1 MKKNIDKDFDEICK
15 KDIRNS
21 ISVAFNN
28 IAQELSDLGF
38 SDNEIERWLNTK
50 GSQAKMLLCGYIN
63 EEIKK
68 HITSIKDSKEI
79 AAFVRDLQ
87 KRQDVNN
94 QLSAEQFGD
103 EIAKKI
109 KETFSRRGGEKCL
122 FPEKK

>member
-1 MKKNIDKDFDEICK
+1 MRKIIDKYFDEICK

-38 SDNEIERWLNTK
+38 SDNEIERWLNAK
-50 GSQAKMLLCGYIN
+50 GNQAKSLLCSYID

-109 KETFSRRGGEKCL
+109 KETFNHRD
-122 FPEKK
+122 

>member
-1 MKKNIDKDFDEICK
+1 MKKIIDKYFDEICK

-21 ISVAFNN
+21 ISIAFNN
-28 IAQELSDLGF
+28 IAQELSDLRITY
-38 SDNEIERWLNTK
+38 NEIEQLLNAK
-50 GSQAKMLLCGYIN
+50 GNQAKSLLCGYID

-94 QLSAEQFGD
+94 QLSAEQIGD

-109 KETFSRRGGEKCL
+109 KEAFSRKGGKKCL

>member
-1 MKKNIDKDFDEICK
+1 MIIK
-15 KDIRNS
+15 
-21 ISVAFNN
+21 
-28 IAQELSDLGF
+28 
-38 SDNEIERWLNTK
+38 IE
-50 GSQAKMLLCGYIN
+50 GS
-63 EEIKK
+63 
-68 HITSIKDSKEI
+68 SKEI

-109 KETFSRRGGEKCL
+109 KETFSRRGDKKCL